1 MMSGGQRQAV
11 AIGRTKLSAA
21 KVVLLDEPTVGLDID
36 SRQNILSHVK
46 NLCKKSKLAVLWAT
60 HLIDEIDRGE
70 KVIIINKGKILIK
83 GDSDFVIKKAK
94 VKNIKDAFNKIVGI
108 EK

>member
-1 MMSGGQRQAV
+1 M
-11 AIGRTKLSAA
+11 
-21 KVVLLDEPTVGLDID
+21 
-36 SRQNILSHVK
+36 
-46 NLCKKSKLAVLWAT
+46 CKKSKLAVLWAT